1 MEWKNLLRLGAAA
14 LALAAP
20 LGVSAADKYPAHP
33 VKVVVPFPAGG
44 QGIDFVARTL
54 AQRMQAISGQA
65 VVVENRPGGGTVI
78 GTGAVAKAPADG
90 YTVLMMANSFTVNP
104 SLQSNLPYDSEKDF
118 SPVALLTI
126 TPHVLVARKD
136 LAASNLKEL
145 LELAK
150 KNPGTVT
157 YASIGNGT
165 SPHLAGEMLKK
176 LANVNLVHVPHKGT
190 PLALTSL
197 MGGHVDVLFGNLPD
211 VLPYLEDGRLKAL
224 AISAPKRH
232 ASLPNVPTMEEQGFA
247 EFESNSWYGM
257 LAPAQVPDDTI
268 QQLNKL
274 VVSILQEPE
283 VRASFDTRGLDVIA
297 SRPAEFKDWLRKE
310 TDKYAQVIKESGARI
325 D

>member
-1 MEWKNLLRLGAAA
+1 MNWKKYLGTSA
-14 LALAAP
+14 LALLAAYP
-20 LGVSAADKYPAHP
+20 LAASATDKYPSQP
-33 VKVVVPFPAGG
+33 IKIIVPFPAGG
-44 QGIDFVARTL
+44 QGIDLVARTL
-54 AQRMQAISGQA
+54 AQRMQTDTGEA
-65 VVVENRPGGGTVI
+65 VIVDNRPGAGTVI
-78 GTGAVAKAPADG
+78 GTNTAAKAPADG

-126 TPHVLVARKD
+126 TPHVLVARQD
-136 LAASNLKEL
+136 LPANELNEL
-145 LELAK
+145 LDLAK

-176 LANVNLVHVPHKGT
+176 LAGVDLVHVPHKGT

-211 VLPYLEDGRLKAL
+211 VLPYLNDGKLKAL

-232 ASLPNVPTMEEQGFA
+232 ASLPNVPTMEELGFA

-257 LAPAQVPDDTI
+257 LVPANVPETTT

-274 VVSILQEPE
+274 VVSILQEKD
-283 VRASFDTRGLDVIA
+283 VRASLDARGLEVIA
-297 SRPAEFKDWLRKE
+297 SSPAEFGDWLRKE
-310 TDKYAQVIKESGARI
+310 MSKYAQIIKESGARI

>member
-1 MEWKNLLRLGAAA
+1 MKWNNFVRNGAAA
-14 LALAAP
+14 LALAVP
-20 LGVSAADKYPAHP
+20 LAVAAADKYPAQP
-33 VKVVVPFPAGG
+33 IKVVVPFPAGG

-54 AQRMQAISGQA
+54 AQRMQTISGEA
-65 VVVENRPGGGTVI
+65 IVVENKPGGGTVI
-78 GTGAVAKAPADG
+78 GTSAVAKAPADG

-126 TPHVLVARKD
+126 TPHVLVAKPS
-136 LAASNLKEL
+136 LPASNLKEM

-176 LANVNLVHVPHKGT
+176 LAKVDLVHVPHKGT

-211 VLPYLEDGRLKAL
+211 VLPYLQDGRLKAL

-257 LAPAQVPDDTI
+257 LAPAEVPADTI

-283 VRASFDTRGLDVIA
+283 VRASFEPRGLDVIA
-297 SRPAEFKDWLRKE
+297 SSPADFKDWLRKE

>member
-1 MEWKNLLRLGAAA
+1 
-14 LALAAP
+14 
-20 LGVSAADKYPAHP
+20 
-33 VKVVVPFPAGG
+33 
-44 QGIDFVARTL
+44 
-54 AQRMQAISGQA
+54 
-65 VVVENRPGGGTVI
+65 
-78 GTGAVAKAPADG
+78 
-90 YTVLMMANSFTVNP
+90 
-104 SLQSNLPYDSEKDF
+104 
-118 SPVALLTI
+118 
-126 TPHVLVARKD
+126 VLVARKD